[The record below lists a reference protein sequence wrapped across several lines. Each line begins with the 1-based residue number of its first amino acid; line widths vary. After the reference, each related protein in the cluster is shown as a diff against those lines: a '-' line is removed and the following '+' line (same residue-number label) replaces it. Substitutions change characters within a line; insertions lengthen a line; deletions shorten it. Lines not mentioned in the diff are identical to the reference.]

1 MNKKRLTK
9 KWLWGIVLVIV
20 AALAITTYVV
30 SANNKNATSTDY
42 QTQVVKK
49 GNITAIVGGTGSV
62 RANQSVQLT
71 WKTTGQID
79 SINVGIGG
87 KANSNDVLASLA
99 QSSLSQSII
108 QAQSDLVTAQRNL
121 DDLLNSDS
129 AKAQAQLDLANAK
142 EDYDKVR
149 WNAVYAD
156 TPRETSQNTLD
167 SASATV
173 VIAQDR
179 VDKAQKEY
187 NKYGE
192 SSETDLLKANALNNL
207 AAAKKALAEAKTSL
221 DFYTNT
227 PNTKEVSISQGE
239 IAVAKAK
246 LDDAQREWDRLKE
259 GPDPADIEAAKARV
273 AAIQATLDMAKIIAP
288 FSGTITDSSGM
299 VGDLVNNGSDA
310 FRIDDLSH
318 MYIEVEIPE
327 VDINLIKTGQKV
339 DITFDAVNNAAYSG
353 TVTDVAQVG
362 SEVSGSVNF
371 KVTIEL
377 LNPDE
382 HVLPGMTAAINI
394 LVSDIKDVLIVPNR
408 AVRIVNDQHVV
419 YLLQNGKPV
428 AVEIEIG
435 SSSDSYSEVISG
447 SLKVGDVLIL
457 NPATDIF
464 NSMQGPSNSG
474 TPF

>member
-1 MNKKRLTK
+1 MNKKKLSK
-9 KWLWGIVLVIV
+9 KWLWAIVSVIV
-20 AALAITTYVV
+20 VGLAITVYVV
-30 SANNKNATSTDY
+30 SANSKKTASTDY
-42 QTQVVKK
+42 QTQVVEK
-49 GNITAIVGGTGSV
+49 GNITAIVGGTGTV
-62 RANQSVQLT
+62 RANQSAQLT
-71 WKTTGQID
+71 WKTSGQID
-79 SINVGIGG
+79 SINVGIGELA
-87 KANSNDVLASLA
+87 KSDDVLASLA

-129 AKAQAQLDLANAK
+129 AKAQAQLNLANAQQ
-142 EDYDKVR
+142 DYDKVR

-167 SASATV
+167 SASAAV

-192 SSETDLLKANALNNL
+192 SSETDLLKANALSNL
-207 AAAKKALAEAKTSL
+207 AAAKKALAEAKLSL

-259 GPDPADIEAAKARV
+259 GPDPADIEAAKAQV
-273 AAIQATLDMAKIIAP
+273 AAINATLDMAKIIAP
-288 FSGTITDSSGM
+288 FSGTITVSSGM
-299 VGDLVNNGSDA
+299 VGDLVNNGSEA

-318 MYIEVEIPE
+318 MFIEVEIPE
-327 VDINLIKTGQKV
+327 VDINLIKVGQQV
-339 DITFDAVNNAAYSG
+339 TITFDAANNTEYSG
-353 TVTDVAQVG
+353 TVTDVAHVG
-362 SEVSGSVNF
+362 SVISGSVNF

-382 HVLPGMTAAINI
+382 NVLPGMTAAINI

-419 YLLQNGKPV
+419 YKLQNGTPT
-428 AVEIEIG
+428 AVNIEIG
-435 SSSDSYSEVISG
+435 SSSDSYSEVKSG
-447 SLKVGDVLIL
+447 SLKAGDVLIL
-457 NPATDIF
+457 NPPTDLL
-464 NSMQGPSNSG
+464 NSMQAPSSSG
-474 TPF
+474 MPF